1 MWYIRESPRA
11 SLPTCTEH
19 QTLDRVVLCML
30 QCSNKRPF
38 SDRVHVRGPCA
49 ETGGAGIGAGASWRC
64 ANIEVGRSAPLF
76 SKHRGVPDGLCCRST
91 DDIVRQSR
99 TALDK
104 KTQPLFLAFCLTCV
118 SCLSPPAL
126 LPLACCSPPLP
137 SQGACRS
144 AAMPRGPVAVR
155 RLAALWGPC
164 P

>member
-1 MWYIRESPRA
+1 MWYSRESPRA

-38 SDRVHVRGPCA
+38 NDRVHVRGPSA
-49 ETGGAGIGAGASWRC
+49 ETGGAGIGAGASWRLC
-64 ANIEVGRSAPLF
+64 QHRSRQKRTLVFKTPR
-76 SKHRGVPDGLCCRST
+76 STRRLCCRST
-91 DDIVRQSR
+91 EDIVRQSR

-118 SCLSPPAL
+118 SCLSPLHFSLLPAAL
-126 LPLACCSPPLP
+126 LLLFPNRVPA
-137 SQGACRS
+137 GAR
-144 AAMPRGPVAVR
+144 PRGPVAVR